1 MQQITSR
8 PVRELLS
15 SDEVTVG
22 IDPKA
27 LQGSSD
33 DELDRLIP
41 KFGSNANI
49 HIVVAGSEAGKFSG
63 ICEGWTW
70 RIGLDS
76 TVTSRRIEK

>member
-1 MQQITSR
+1 MQQITSS

-27 LQGSSD
+27 LQGASD

-49 HIVVAGSEAGKFSG
+49 HIVVAGSEAGKFSA
-63 ICEGWTW
+63 IFEGWTS

>member
-1 MQQITSR
+1 MQEITSR

-49 HIVVAGSEAGKFSG
+49 HIVVAGSEAGKFSA
-63 ICEGWTW
+63 IFELSL
-70 RIGLDS
+70 IH
-76 TVTSRRIEK
+76 I